1 MAVQCA
7 VHDAIVRLDYSHAYG
22 IGITKEDSNF
32 LDDLVNLNPLLVK
45 KNEQRMPKYQWKRFA
60 NTGDV
65 YEAHAI
71 DVFFRNIDT
80 ETVLNK
86 LVSSNTLKNLE
97 NGIPVENWKFSILL
111 HNTHERISRAYGN
124 ANGRGANLSLCTPWL
139 NKEKPRSV
147 TESRNNLLNGK
158 IYASISVNHS
168 VADDFLY
175 FQETDTDIGYISPLF
190 SAIATVAF
198 PPVCEGEVWTIGWI
212 QAMTKC
218 ESTIESKDEYN
229 QYFKLVFCIL
239 NVFTIKLQMHTF
251 LKIKVNNGLDRSK
264 NKYY

>member
-1 MAVQCA
+1 MQCSM
-7 VHDAIVRLDYSHAYG
+7 HDEIVCLDCSHAYP
-22 IGITKEDSNF
+22 IGLTKEDSNF
-32 LDDLVNLNPLLVK
+32 LDHLVNLNPLLVK
-45 KNEQRMPKYQWKRFA
+45 KIEPRMPKYKWKRFA
-60 NTGDV
+60 NNSDV
-65 YEAHAI
+65 YEALAI
-71 DVFFRNIDT
+71 DVSVRNIDT
-80 ETVLNK
+80 EAILNK

-97 NGIPVENWKFSILL
+97 NGDPVENLEFSVLL
-111 HNTHERISRAYGN
+111 RKAEERISGAYGN
-124 ANGRGANLSLCTPWL
+124 ANGRGANLSWCTPWL

-175 FQETDTDIGYISPLF
+175 FQETYTDIGYISPLF